1 MERVCGVEWGVGKG
15 LGLLE
20 ISELGHVLKFTNTNP
35 RVELGNLT
43 SRQPVDVL
51 EQSLFTETQ
60 STHQ

>member
-1 MERVCGVEWGVGKG
+1 MGKG

-35 RVELGNLT
+35 RVELGNLI

-60 STHQ
+60 SPHR

>member
-1 MERVCGVEWGVGKG
+1 MGKG

-43 SRQPVDVL
+43 SCQPVDVL
-51 EQSLFTETQ
+51 QQSLFTETQ

>member
-1 MERVCGVEWGVGKG
+1 MEWSGEWGRG
-15 LGLLE
+15 LVCWRS

-35 RVELGNLT
+35 RVELGNLI

-60 STHQ
+60 SPHR